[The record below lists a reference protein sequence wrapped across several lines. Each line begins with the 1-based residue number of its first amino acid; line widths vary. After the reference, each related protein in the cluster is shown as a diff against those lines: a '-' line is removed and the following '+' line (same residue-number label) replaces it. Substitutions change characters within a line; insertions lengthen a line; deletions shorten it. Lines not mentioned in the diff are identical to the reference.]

1 MLRLFLL
8 NFLCISFAFSQTPT
22 STIRGT
28 VTDKDTGLPLV
39 SATISV
45 PAVGQGAVSDN
56 EGRFRFDE
64 LPFGRYSISVSYVG
78 YETIVLNEILLEA
91 GKEQVLPIK
100 LAPSGILLQSAEV
113 QGDRAQAVNSV
124 QAITPE
130 QTLRYAATYMD
141 PARVAASF
149 PGVAVANDQANGLV
163 IRGNSPNSMQWR
175 LEGVEI
181 VNPNH
186 LSNAGNANDR
196 PTQTSGGVNILSTQ
210 LLATS
215 HLYTGAFPAQFGNA
229 LSGVMD
235 MNFRNGNNEK
245 QEYTVQASLIGLD
258 LSAEGP
264 FSKKSKASYL
274 VNYRYSFT
282 GLLANMGVQLG
293 GEDNRFQDLS
303 FKVHLPTKKSGEFS
317 FFGMGGISSNV
328 FTAERDT
335 TAWKIQKDQYD
346 IDYRNKMGAA
356 GVTHRISLGNQTT
369 IYTALVGSGLVTER
383 ESYLLTRR
391 DVSQRSFQDRDEAA
405 KSLWSFTSNLTKRFG
420 SKSRLKAGFFINR
433 KYDYLYSVSTT
444 TNLLDKSMS
453 GYILQPYASFQQQL
467 FKKFSSEVG
476 LNYVY
481 YAFTKSHSVE
491 PRASIKWQAS
501 PNRSLSFSYGLHSQA
516 QTSAVYFSKE
526 KTEFMT
532 SIPIKRLGPTKAH
545 HFVLGYQ
552 ENVRNNGVIKLE
564 AYLQDFFQV
573 PIGIL
578 WSDGIGEELTFSA
591 LNSIENVVNL
601 GLANKGTGRNYGL
614 ELSYQRFLAKNYYL
628 MVSGSLYNST
638 YTAMDGERRN
648 TRYNGRHTFSFTGGK
663 EFNTGNNGTWGIN
676 TKVLWLGGFW
686 ESTNQFDP
694 FKERLNDYFRPDLRI
709 YWKKS
714 RAKYNRT
721 WALDIQNVTNTKN
734 EAYTYYD
741 RIKRKNTVQ
750 YQLGTIPVLSYRV
763 EF

>member
-1 MLRLFLL
+1 MLRLLLL
-8 NFLCISFAFSQTPT
+8 NLLCVSFAFSQSPT

-28 VTDKDTGLPLV
+28 ITDNDTGLPL
-39 SATISV
+39 SAATISI
-45 PAVGQGAVSDN
+45 PATEQGTQSDN
-56 EGRFRFDE
+56 EGHFRFE
-64 LPFGRYSISVSYVG
+64 SLTIGRYSITISFVG
-78 YETIVLNEILLEA
+78 YETLVINEILLEA

-100 LAPSGILLQSAEV
+100 LAPSGIQLQSAEV

-124 QAITPE
+124 NAITPE

-186 LSNAGNANDR
+186 LSNAGNASDR
-196 PTQTSGGVNILSTQ
+196 PTQTGGGVNILSTQ

-215 HLYTGAFPAQFGNA
+215 YLYTGAFPAQFGNA

-245 QEYTVQASLIGLD
+245 QEFTVQASLIGLD

-274 VNYRYSFT
+274 LNYRYSFT

-303 FKVHLPTKKSGEFS
+303 FKVHLPTEKAGEFS

-328 FTAERDT
+328 FSAERDT
-335 TAWKIQKDQYD
+335 AAWEIQKDQYD

-356 GVTHRISLGNQTT
+356 GVTHRIALGNQTT
-369 IYTALVGSGLVTER
+369 LYTALVGSGLSTHR
-383 ESYLLTRR
+383 ESYILNRN
-391 DVSQRSFQDRDEAA
+391 DVTIRSLQDQDEVT

-420 SKSRLKAGFFINR
+420 AKTRLKTGFFVNR
-433 KYDYLYSVSTT
+433 KYDRLYSRGAV
-444 TNLLDKSMS
+444 DKSMS
-453 GYILQPYASFQQQL
+453 GYIFQPYASFQHQL
-467 FKKFSSEVG
+467 SEKLSSEVG

-491 PRASIKWQAS
+491 PRASLKLQATAS
-501 PNRSLSFSYGLHSQA
+501 KSVSFSYGIHSQA
-516 QTSAVYFSKE
+516 QTPAVYFSKDR
-526 KTEFMT
+526 TEFEGDMQYE
-532 SIPIKRLGPTKAH
+532 IKRPGPTKAH

-552 ENVRNNGVIKLE
+552 DNVRSNGILKIE
-564 AYLQDFFQV
+564 AYLQNYFQV
-573 PIGIL
+573 PITFP
-578 WSDGIGEELTFSA
+578 WSDAASSNYSTLNTIEPAVGE
-591 LNSIENVVNL
+591 
-601 GLANKGTGRNYGL
+601 GLINRGTGRNYGL
-614 ELSYQRFLAKNYYL
+614 EISYQRFLAKSYYL

-638 YTAMDGERRN
+638 FVGYDKVRHN
-648 TRYNGRHTFSFTGGK
+648 TRYNGNHTFSFTGGK
-663 EFNTGNNGTWGIN
+663 EFNSGRNSTWGVN
-676 TKVLWLGGFW
+676 TKILWLGGFR
-686 ESTNQFDP
+686 ESYNISGPFDR
-694 FKERLNDYFRPDLRI
+694 KLNDYFRPDLRI

-714 RAKYNRT
+714 RTKYNRT
-721 WALDIQNVTNTKN
+721 LALDIQNLSNTKN
-734 EAYTYYD
+734 EAYSYFDT
-741 RIKRKNTVQ
+741 IKNKRTMQ
-750 YQLGTIPVLSYRV
+750 YQLGTIPVISYRV